1 MATLRTIQTPGAPA
15 AIGPYSQGVAA
26 TGLLFTAGQ
35 IALDPASGQL
45 IEGDVA
51 AQAERVMQNL
61 AAVLGAAGASWGDVL
76 KTTVYLRHM
85 SDFPV
90 VNEVYGRMLGSAR
103 PARSTVEVAGLP
115 RGALVEIEAIAAVR
129 S

>member
-1 MATLRTIQTPGAPA
+1 MAALRTIQTPGAPA
-15 AIGPYSQGVAA
+15 AIGPYSQGVVGN
-26 TGLLFTAGQ
+26 GLLFTAGQ
-35 IALDPASGQL
+35 IALDPVSGQL
-45 IEGDVA
+45 IDGDVA
-51 AQAERVMQNL
+51 AQADRVMQNL

-90 VNEVYGRMLGSAR
+90 VNEVYARMLGSAR

-115 RGALVEIEAIAAVR
+115 RGALVEIEAVAAVR
-129 S
+129 G

>member
-1 MATLRTIQTPGAPA
+1 MPALRTIQTPGAPA
-15 AIGPYSQGVAA
+15 AIGPYSQGMVAP
-26 TGLLFTAGQ
+26 GFVFTAGQ

-51 AQAERVMQNL
+51 AQTERVLHNL

-85 SDFPV
+85 SDFPA
-90 VNEVYGRMLGSAR
+90 VNEVYGRILGSAR

-115 RGALVEIEAIAAVR
+115 RDALVEIEAIAAVR